1 MSYIK
6 EFSFSKETID
16 ETVAN
21 KRLLTMEIEFSLSC
35 NYRCPYCYVTD
46 NGVPEGEM
54 TRAEIR
60 SVLRQAKELGSR
72 KIIILGGE
80 PLLYPEI
87 FEMIDFIS
95 ELGMEVEMF
104 TNGSLVTPE
113 AAKKL
118 YDAKV
123 KVVLKLNSFD
133 PEIQEKLT
141 NEKDALGK
149 SMTAL
154 DNLRKAG
161 YPDKERLLAVSSV
174 LTTLNIDE
182 APALWRWLRDRNI
195 EPYFETITPQGNAKE
210 NKELMPSNAALRKVF
225 FDICDID
232 AKEYDR
238 HWEPQPPLVGE
249 RCMRHQH
256 SCLVTSTGK
265 VFPCVGIP
273 ESIGDIRK
281 SSLADILADS
291 EIVCNLKNY
300 RELIKGPCASCD
312 KNESCYGCR
321 GSAYQLT
328 GDYLA
333 SDPMCWHNGDKLDQI
348 DILPISAEGL
358 LPHQTPVLLLN
369 RLLEQGERT
378 GVLES
383 IIRKDNIWLTPENK
397 LSRLAYIEMAA
408 QSTAVLDSFMHRK
421 KVSSGMLI
429 AAKNIVFH
437 GDAEAGDTLR
447 IEIFRV
453 FSLNEFGVI
462 GAKIFNN
469 GKLVMEGEFKIW
481 QDQSSL

>member
-6 EFSFSKETID
+6 EFSFSKETIN
-16 ETVAN
+16 EAAAN
-21 KRLLTMEIEFSLSC
+21 NRLLTMEIEFSLSC

-60 SVLRQAKELGSR
+60 SVLCQAKELGSR

-87 FEMIDFIS
+87 FEMIEFIS
-95 ELGMEVEMF
+95 ELGMAVELF
-104 TNGSLVTPE
+104 TNGSLVTP
-113 AAKKL
+113 AVAKKL

-133 PEIQEKLT
+133 PEVQEKLT
-141 NEKDALGK
+141 NEKDALAK
-149 SMTAL
+149 SMAAL
-154 DNLRKAG
+154 ANLQKAG
-161 YPDKERLLAVSSV
+161 YPQKDRPLAVSSV

-182 APALWRWLRDRNI
+182 APELWRWLRNRNI
-195 EPYFETITPQGNAKE
+195 EPYFETITPQGMAKNNE
-210 NKELMPSNAALRKVF
+210 ELMPDNESLRRVF
-225 FDICDID
+225 FEICGID
-232 AKEYDR
+232 AKEYGR
-238 HWEPQPPLVGE
+238 YWEPQPPLVGE

-273 ESIGDIRK
+273 ESIGNIRE
-281 SSLADILADS
+281 SSLSDILKDS
-291 EIVCNLKNY
+291 EIICNLKNY
-300 RELIKGPCASCD
+300 RKLIKEPCASCD
-312 KNESCYGCR
+312 KNEGCYGCR

-333 SDPMCWHNGDKLDQI
+333 SDPMCWRNESKMKQI
-348 DILPISAEGL
+348 DVLPISAEGL
-358 LPHQTPVLLLN
+358 LPHKAPVLLLD
-369 RLLEQGERT
+369 RLLKQGERS

-383 IIRKDNIWLTPENK
+383 VVKKDNIWLTPDNK

-421 KVSSGMLI
+421 AVSSGMLI
-429 AAKNIVFH
+429 AAKNISFYD
-437 GDAEAGDTLR
+437 DAEVGDTLR

-462 GAKIFNN
+462 SAKIFNR

-481 QDQSSL
+481 QEQN